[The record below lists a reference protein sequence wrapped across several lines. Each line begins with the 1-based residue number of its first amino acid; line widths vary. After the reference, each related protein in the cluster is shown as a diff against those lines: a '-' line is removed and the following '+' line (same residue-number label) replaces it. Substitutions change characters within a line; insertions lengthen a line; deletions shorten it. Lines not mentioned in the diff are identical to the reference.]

1 MFSTNKLRKTLAIF
15 ALVAAPVLMSLPT
28 SYAQMGGGSGMGMG
42 GSQNPVNM
50 GGGMGGMMLL
60 SGANAYRHDGAMV
73 TMDDAIDIAGRFM
86 NSLGNSAL
94 ALDEVEE
101 WEFNYYVVVKE
112 AAPSQ
117 YKAFQLIIDKW
128 TGSIMPEPGPSMMWN
143 QKYGGMMNSMTDG
156 MPGHMN
162 RRDRKMTEPT
172 FTVTPEAA
180 TSAAN
185 QFLRERFRRP
195 LVVDGVPDVFF
206 GYYNFDVNDAATGA
220 KYGMLSVNGSTGQI
234 WYHTLARKLCSGE
247 RVELKGSAADQSIR
261 RRSNTYWAHEKENEP

>member
-1 MFSTNKLRKTLAIF
+1 MSSTNKLTKTLSIL
-15 ALVAAPVLMSLPT
+15 ALVAAPVLMSLST
-28 SYAQMGGGSGMGMG
+28 SHAQMGGGD
-42 GSQNPVNM
+42 M
-50 GGGMGGMMLL
+50 GGGGNNQNTGNMGSMSGMMLL
-60 SGANAYRHDGAMV
+60 SGANAYRHDGAMA
-73 TMDDAIDIAGRFM
+73 TMGDAVDIAGRFIDT
-86 NSLGNSAL
+86 LGNSTL

-185 QFLRERFRRP
+185 QFLRERFRGA

-206 GYYNFDVNDAATGA
+206 GYYNFDVNDAATGT
-220 KYGMLSVNGSTGQI
+220 KYGMLSVNGSTGQV
-234 WYHTLARKLCSGE
+234 WYHTWHGNFVQGK
-247 RVELKGSAADQSIR
+247 EL
-261 RRSNTYWAHEKENEP
+261 N